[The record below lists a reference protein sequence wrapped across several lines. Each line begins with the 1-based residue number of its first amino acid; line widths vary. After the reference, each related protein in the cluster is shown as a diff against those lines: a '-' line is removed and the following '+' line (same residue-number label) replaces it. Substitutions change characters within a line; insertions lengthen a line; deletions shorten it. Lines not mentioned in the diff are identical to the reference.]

1 MKKILVIFLTL
12 TLLVTLTGCT
22 SKNSD
27 AYKFKEEYE
36 SINGKINEKT
46 SKENRTLSI
55 DKDNPFIYS
64 TAEEIAEKMDNKET
78 FIVYF
83 GFKDCPWCRSVIEEL
98 IKVAKDKE
106 VETIYY
112 VDVKEI
118 RDVKEVDE
126 EGNIKT
132 ITEGT
137 KGYNQLLERMNDVL
151 KDYNLKKDDEE
162 IETGEKRIYAPNVVA
177 VSNGKAIQLETGISE
192 KQKDAYQELTDKMKK
207 ETYNKFKCL
216 ITCLEEA
223 STTCQK
229 DMC

>member
-1 MKKILVIFLTL
+1 MKKILAIILTL
-12 TLLVTLTGCT
+12 TLLITLTGCT
-22 SKNSD
+22 NKKSD

-36 SINGKINEKT
+36 SINNEKNEKT
-46 SKENRTLSI
+46 GKENRKIVI
-55 DKDNPFIYS
+55 DKENPFIYS
-64 TAEEIAEKMDNKET
+64 TAEEIAEKMENKET

-83 GFKDCPWCRSVIEEL
+83 GFKDCPWCRSIIEEL
-98 IKVAKDKE
+98 ISAAKDNN
-106 VETIYY
+106 VEKIYY

-118 RDVKEVDE
+118 RDVKELDE
-126 EGNIKT
+126 EGNVKT
-132 ITEGT
+132 TIEGT
-137 KGYNQLLERMNDVL
+137 KGYKQLLEKMNDVL
-151 KDYNLKKDDEE
+151 KDYKLKKDDEE